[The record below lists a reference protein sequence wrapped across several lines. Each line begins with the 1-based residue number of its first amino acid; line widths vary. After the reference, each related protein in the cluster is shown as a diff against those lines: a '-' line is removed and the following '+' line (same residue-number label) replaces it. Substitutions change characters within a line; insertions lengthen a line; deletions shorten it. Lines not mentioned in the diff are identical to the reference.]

1 MYHYNADP
9 IKNSTSFKNKCSI
22 IGKTRN
28 NDNDDDNTKDVE
40 IVVPLKHLS
49 NFWRTLYMPLFNFEV
64 SLALTW
70 SKDCV
75 LADVITTAAGT
86 QGIPLA
92 ITSTQDDNELFA
104 KLTAGFTRTIKW
116 NKYRSEMTNQ
126 VKTNKLNY
134 SIDPK
139 FSKVNRLFVLSF
151 KNEGDRESF
160 SKYYTP
166 SVEIKNYNVVIE
178 CNNFFDFP
186 MKSKEEIYEKIIEMG
201 KNNDHTP
208 SNLLDEG
215 YFSSNYKLIAIDLRK
230 QN

>member
-1 MYHYNADP
+1 
-9 IKNSTSFKNKCSI
+9 
-22 IGKTRN
+22 
-28 NDNDDDNTKDVE
+28 
-40 IVVPLKHLS
+40 
-49 NFWRTLYMPLFNFEV
+49 MPLFNFEV
-64 SLALTW
+64 SLTLTW
-70 SKDCV
+70 CKDCV

-92 ITSTQDDNELFA
+92 ITSTQDDNELLA

-126 VKTNKLNY
+126 VETNNSNY

-166 SVEIKNYNVVIE
+166 SVEIKHYNVVTE

-186 MKSKEEIYEKIIEMG
+186 MKNKEGVYEKIITIG

-215 YFSSNYKLIAIDLRK
+215 YFSSNYKLIATDLRK